1 MELTL
6 KNIYDNIILE
16 TLADKNSFKFDCL
29 RETISMN
36 KIDNKDIGIEWEK
49 MTKNQPVDEN
59 VVPAIISDS
68 WHRSAL
74 AGVSPYSVDENCYVK
89 KEDLEQYYDSS
100 KKVIDDELR
109 SILQKIADEF
119 DLTFLLF
126 DNKCNLVSVL
136 AVSKKENLIAYKSSE
151 DLIGTNSICL
161 ALQHDMPIQV
171 FGKEHYCQLYHT
183 YNCSAA
189 PIHDLKKN
197 IIGAINIGGI
207 ITHKHTLETL
217 GFAQSIAKI
226 IEDKIQINHMVAQLA
241 LSNQTL
247 KNFIDYDSSG
257 IIYEVDNEIISYNK
271 SLLNMF
277 EIMVTDNSK
286 NLQES
291 IRSVLKQLKEQ
302 VHGDEIEGMELVLN
316 INKDK
321 KSFIVSMKEF
331 VIDEN
336 KSLCRLY
343 KFDNTNKYMRLNVN
357 NRAVYTFD
365 DIIGDSKNIVR
376 VKEIAKRAARTS
388 SAILIM
394 GESGTGKELFA
405 HSIHNESFRKN
416 KPFVAINCGA
426 IPSELIES
434 ELFGYEP
441 GAFTGASNKIKFGK
455 LEIASGGT
463 FFFDEIESMPL
474 NVQIKLLRAL
484 SSKRITRIGGIKE
497 IPIDIRIISATKKD
511 LLQEAELG
519 QFRED
524 LYFRINIINLS
535 IPPLRDRKDDIPLL
549 AKSFINYIVEH
560 SNLSPVRIDPEFYE
574 ALKYYYWRGN
584 VRELRNVIEKVVLLN
599 DKGTIT
605 VNSLPREVL
614 SSYKYKSLKSKLATH
629 AIETKG
635 NKDLLKTGE
644 EIIIEFVLK
653 EENWN
658 LTSTAK
664 RLGISRPTLYR
675 KIEESPKLCKRKKML
690 QEESS

>member
-1 MELTL
+1 MI
-6 KNIYDNIILE
+6 KSI
-16 TLADKNSFKFDCL
+16 CV
-29 RETISMN
+29 
-36 KIDNKDIGIEWEK
+36 EWGK
-49 MTKNQPVDEN
+49 MINNEFVDEN
-59 VVPAIISDS
+59 VVSAMISKS
-68 WHRSAL
+68 WYQSAL
-74 AGVSPYSVDENCYVK
+74 AGVNPYTIDEKYYLKTDEIENLTNTMDNSVDE
-89 KEDLEQYYDSS
+89 EF
-100 KKVIDDELR
+100 R
-109 SILQKIADEF
+109 SILQKIAVEF
-119 DLTFLLF
+119 DLSFLLY
-126 DNKCNLVSVL
+126 DNKCNLVKIL
-136 AVSKKENLIAYKSSE
+136 ACSEKVKHIASNGSENT
-151 DLIGTNSICL
+151 IGTNSICL
-161 ALQHDMPIQV
+161 AIEYGIPIQV
-171 FGKEHYCQLYHT
+171 FGSEHYNKLLHQ

-189 PIHDLKKN
+189 LIHDYNNN
-197 IIGAINIGGI
+197 IIGVINIGGI

-217 GFAQSIAKI
+217 GLAQSIAKI
-226 IEDKIQINHMVAQLA
+226 IEDKIQINHMVAQLTV
-241 LSNQTL
+241 SNQTL
-247 KNFIDYDSSG
+247 NNIIEYDSSG

-277 EIMVTDNSK
+277 EIMETDNS
-286 NLQES
+286 NIAHES
-291 IRSVLKQLKEQ
+291 IRNILNQLKE
-302 VHGDEIEGMELVLN
+302 HLHHDEMEGTELVLN
-316 INKDK
+316 INNQK
-321 KSFIVSMKEF
+321 KSFIVSIKQF
-331 VIDEN
+331 LIDEN
-336 KSLCRLY
+336 KAVCCLY

-365 DIIGDSKNIVR
+365 DIISDCRNMVR
-376 VKEIAKRAARTS
+376 VKELAKRAARTS

-405 HSIHNESFRKN
+405 HSIHNESFRKD
-416 KPFVAINCGA
+416 KPFIAINCGA

-511 LLQEAELG
+511 LLQEVELG

-535 IPPLRDRKDDIPLL
+535 IPPLRDRKDDIPIL

-560 SNLSPVRIDPEFYE
+560 SNISDVKVDSEFYE
-574 ALKYYYWRGN
+574 ALKYYFWRGN

-599 DKGTIT
+599 DKEII
-605 VNSLPREVL
+605 NINNLPREVL
-614 SSYKYKSLKSKLATH
+614 SAYKYKSLKNKLSTYV
-629 AIETKG
+629 IETKH

-644 EIIIEFVLK
+644 EIIVEFVLN

-658 LTSTAK
+658 LTNTAK

-675 KIEESPKLCKRKKML
+675 KIEESPKLSKRKKML
-690 QEESS
+690 QEEIS

>member
-1 MELTL
+1 
-6 KNIYDNIILE
+6 
-16 TLADKNSFKFDCL
+16 
-29 RETISMN
+29 MN
-36 KIDNKDIGIEWEK
+36 KEADIGIEWEK
-49 MTKNQPVDEN
+49 MINNKNVDED
-59 VVPAIISDS
+59 VVSPIISNS
-68 WHRSAL
+68 WHRCAI
-74 AGVSPYSVDENCYVK
+74 AGISPYIVDKNCYIK
-89 KEDLEQYYDSS
+89 KEEIELYYSSS
-100 KKVIDDELR
+100 KEIIDDELR

-119 DLTFLLF
+119 DLSFLLF
-126 DNKCNLVSVL
+126 DNKCKLVSAL
-136 AVSKKENLIAYKSSE
+136 AVSKNEQIIALNSSE
-151 DLIGTNSICL
+151 YVIGTNSICL

-171 FGKEHYCQLYHT
+171 FGKEHYCKLLHE

-189 PIHDLKKN
+189 PIHDLNNN

-226 IEDKIQINHMVAQLA
+226 IEDKIQINHMLAQLTV
-241 LSNQTL
+241 SNQTL
-247 KNFIDYDSSG
+247 KNIIEYDSSG
-257 IIYEVDNEIISYNK
+257 IIYSVDNEIISYNK

-277 EIMVTDNSK
+277 EIMDTANSK
-286 NLQES
+286 TVNES
-291 IRSVLKQLKEQ
+291 IRNVLNQ
-302 VHGDEIEGMELVLN
+302 VEEYLHCNEIESTELVLN
-316 INKDK
+316 INNDK
-321 KSFIVSMKEF
+321 KSFIVSMKLF
-331 VIDEN
+331 SIDEN
-336 KSLCRLY
+336 KGVCCLY
-343 KFDNTNKYMRLNVN
+343 KFDNTNKFMRLNIN

-365 DIIGDSKNIVR
+365 DIIGDCKNIVR
-376 VKEIAKRAARTS
+376 VKELAKRAARTS

-484 SSKRITRIGGIKE
+484 SSKRITRIGGVKE

-511 LLQEAELG
+511 LLEEVELG

-535 IPPLRDRKDDIPLL
+535 IPPLRDRKEDIPNL
-549 AKSFINYIVEH
+549 AKSFIDYIVSH
-560 SNLSPVRIDPEFYE
+560 SNLPKVNVDMEFYE
-574 ALKYYYWRGN
+574 ALKYYFWRGN

-599 DKGTIT
+599 DREVLTID
-605 VNSLPREVL
+605 NLPREVL
-614 SSYKYKSLKSKLATH
+614 SAYKYKSLKNKLSTYVIDSKQ
-629 AIETKG
+629 
-635 NKDLLKTGE
+635 NKKLLQTGE
-644 EIIIEFVLK
+644 EIIIEFVLN
-653 EENWN
+653 EESWN
-658 LTSTAK
+658 LTKAAK

-675 KIEESPKLCKRKKML
+675 KIEESDKLSKRKKML
-690 QEESS
+690 QDEIS